1 MLEYYKHKYYFNAE
15 HSPEAAPAPGEAGHS
30 EAAPVPGEAGRSDA
44 ADDARHSHTFQI
56 VLYAGASD
64 VGGQHLFGDMDRNVR
79 EYLSQYEGR
88 YLNEMAQFRGGGTN
102 IEDIGEVFYEDL
114 KRQMKDRGF
123 RLYQLEIS
131 ENPLC
136 VYIVSNKIMLH
147 TRSDRESRQGIE
159 NILAQKKKLLKMMD
173 YEGGME

>member
-15 HSPEAAPAPGEAGHS
+15 HSPEAAGHS
-30 EAAPVPGEAGRSDA
+30 EAAHTPGEAGRSDA
-44 ADDARHSHTFQI
+44 ADGARHSHTFQI

-64 VGGQHLFGDMDRNVR
+64 VGGQHLFGDMDQNVR

-159 NILAQKKKLLKMMD
+159 NILAQKKKLLHMMEN
-173 YEGGME
+173 EGGK